1 MTLHLPERAML
12 LWVFIGEDQRYEGR
26 RALRH
31 IPASAFGTRI
41 AAGQLSTEREY
52 QRPAEA

>member
-1 MTLHLPERAML
+1 ML

>member
-1 MTLHLPERAML
+1 ML
-12 LWVFIGEDQRYEGR
+12 LRIVIGEAQQYEGR

-31 IPASAFGTRI
+31 IPASGFATRI

-52 QRPAEA
+52 QRPAKA